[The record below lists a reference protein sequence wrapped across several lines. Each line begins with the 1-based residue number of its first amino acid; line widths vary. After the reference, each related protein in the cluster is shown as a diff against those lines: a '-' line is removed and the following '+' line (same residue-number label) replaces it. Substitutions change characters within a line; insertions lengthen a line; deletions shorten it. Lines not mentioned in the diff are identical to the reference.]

1 MENYVDRFAFIKVL
15 VPKDNP
21 SLFAEGMQTNY
32 NLEEEDASYKKF
44 TVGASWQEFPAKHI
58 DELNVG
64 QVFFGIS
71 KTDSMSRE
79 YIVIAKDKEGHSVWY
94 PMNGPESAIPVVIIY
109 ELKDGQNFTPVF
121 TSEMPDVI
129 DKMTTLCEPGK
140 FYVSTTVN
148 GELIPIFGVA
158 SVDEEDED
166 DWDWSDVEDD
176 DDDDEED
183 EDIVRD
189 TEDFTTVDCVFT
201 VVEINGIKKFIS
213 VSNGLMLKDEVDEVN
228 HQLQHAK
235 HDVDEAQKI
244 FDDLCKNRQTK
255 IEMQHA
261 FDAQFEK
268 FQTET
273 NINMLS
279 PVGNGLDI
287 GTVEPE
293 KVDTD
298 DIEPT
303 IEPEEDSTEEPV
315 KEEAEE
321 KPTVVMTPLLKKLHE
336 EEEDIKNTV
345 DVEPKGD
352 TDGDPVPSPADYLP
366 KDDEDLESTVDVEPE
381 HPSTVLDKPVDPFAG
396 W

>member
-21 SLFAEGMQTNY
+21 GLFADGMQSNY
-32 NLEEEDASYKKF
+32 NLEEDDASYKKF

-71 KTDSMSRE
+71 KSDSMSRE
-79 YIVIAKDKEGHSVWY
+79 YLVIAKDKEGHSVWY

-148 GELIPIFGVA
+148 GELIPIFGTA

-166 DWDWSDVEDD
+166 DWDWSDI
-176 DDDDEED
+176 DDDEEED
-183 EDIVRD
+183 EDLVR
-189 TEDFTTVDCVFT
+189 EEEEFATVDCVFT
-201 VVEINGIKKFIS
+201 CVEVNGIKKFIS
-213 VSNGLMLKDEVDEVN
+213 VSNGLMLKDEVEDVN

-255 IEMQHA
+255 IEMQQA

-268 FQTET
+268 FQTDT

-279 PVGNGLDI
+279 PIGNGLDI

-293 KVDTD
+293 DVNTD
-298 DIEPT
+298 DIEP
-303 IEPEEDSTEEPV
+303 IVEPEVDFTEEPGEEV
-315 KEEAEE
+315 KNEEEE
-321 KPTVVMTPLLKKLHE
+321 HLVVMTPLLKKLHE
-336 EEEDIKNTV
+336 EENTV

-352 TDGDPVPSPADYLP
+352 TDGDPIPSPATYLP
-366 KDDEDLESTVDVEPE
+366 KDDEDLESTVNVEPE
-381 HPSTVLDKPVDPFAG
+381 HPSNVFDKPVDPFAG

>member
-21 SLFAEGMQTNY
+21 GLFADGMQSNY

-71 KTDSMSRE
+71 KSDSMSRE
-79 YIVIAKDKEGHSVWY
+79 YLVIAKDKEGHSVWY

-148 GELIPIFGVA
+148 GELIPIFGTA

-166 DWDWSDVEDD
+166 DWDWSDI
-176 DDDDEED
+176 DDDEED
-183 EDIVRD
+183 EDLVR
-189 TEDFTTVDCVFT
+189 EEEEFATVDCVFT
-201 VVEINGIKKFIS
+201 CVEVNGIKKFIS
-213 VSNGLMLKDEVDEVN
+213 VSNGLMLKDEVEDVN

-255 IEMQHA
+255 IEMQQA

-268 FQTET
+268 FQTDT

-279 PVGNGLDI
+279 PIGNGLDI

-293 KVDTD
+293 DVNTD
-298 DIEPT
+298 DIEP
-303 IEPEEDSTEEPV
+303 IVEPEVDFTEEPGEEV
-315 KEEAEE
+315 KNEEEE
-321 KPTVVMTPLLKKLHE
+321 HLVVMTPLLKKLHE
-336 EEEDIKNTV
+336 EENTV
-345 DVEPKGD
+345 DVESKGD
-352 TDGDPVPSPADYLP
+352 TDGDPIPSPATYLP
-366 KDDEDLESTVDVEPE
+366 KDDEDLESTVNVEPE
-381 HPSTVLDKPVDPFAG
+381 HPSNVFDKPVDPFAG

>member
-21 SLFAEGMQTNY
+21 GLFADGMQSNY

-71 KTDSMSRE
+71 KSDSMSRE
-79 YIVIAKDKEGHSVWY
+79 YLVIAKDKEGHSVWY

-148 GELIPIFGVA
+148 GELIPIFGTA

-166 DWDWSDVEDD
+166 DWDWSDI
-176 DDDDEED
+176 DDDEED
-183 EDIVRD
+183 EDLVR
-189 TEDFTTVDCVFT
+189 EEEEFATVDCVFT
-201 VVEINGIKKFIS
+201 CVEVNGIKKFIS
-213 VSNGLMLKDEVDEVN
+213 VSNGLMLKDEVEDVN

-255 IEMQHA
+255 IEMQQA

-268 FQTET
+268 FQTDT

-279 PVGNGLDI
+279 PIGNGLDI

-293 KVDTD
+293 NVNTD
-298 DIEPT
+298 DIEP
-303 IEPEEDSTEEPV
+303 IVEPEVDFTEEPGEEV
-315 KEEAEE
+315 KNEEEE
-321 KPTVVMTPLLKKLHE
+321 HLVVMTPLLKKLHE
-336 EEEDIKNTV
+336 EENTV
-345 DVEPKGD
+345 DVESKGD
-352 TDGDPVPSPADYLP
+352 TDGDPIPSPATYLP
-366 KDDEDLESTVDVEPE
+366 KDDEDLESTVNVEPE
-381 HPSTVLDKPVDPFAG
+381 HPSNVFDKPVDPFAG

>member
-21 SLFAEGMQTNY
+21 GLFADGMQSNY

-71 KTDSMSRE
+71 KSDSMSRE
-79 YIVIAKDKEGHSVWY
+79 YLVIAKDKEGHSVWY

-148 GELIPIFGVA
+148 GELIPIFGTA

-166 DWDWSDVEDD
+166 DWDWSDI
-176 DDDDEED
+176 DDDEED
-183 EDIVRD
+183 EDLVR
-189 TEDFTTVDCVFT
+189 EEEEFATVDCVFT
-201 VVEINGIKKFIS
+201 CVEVNGIKKFIS
-213 VSNGLMLKDEVDEVN
+213 VSNGLMLKDEVEDVN

-255 IEMQHA
+255 IEMQQA

-268 FQTET
+268 FQTDT

-279 PVGNGLDI
+279 PIGNGLDI

-293 KVDTD
+293 NVNTD
-298 DIEPT
+298 YIEP
-303 IEPEEDSTEEPV
+303 IVEPEVDFTEEPGEEV
-315 KEEAEE
+315 KNEEEE
-321 KPTVVMTPLLKKLHE
+321 HLVVMTPLLKKLHE
-336 EEEDIKNTV
+336 EENTV
-345 DVEPKGD
+345 DVESKGD
-352 TDGDPVPSPADYLP
+352 TDGDPIPSPATYLP
-366 KDDEDLESTVDVEPE
+366 KDDEDLESTVNVEPE
-381 HPSTVLDKPVDPFAG
+381 HPSNVFDKPVDPFAG